1 MAQALSRGD
10 PRECPRS
17 PWPTSQDLTA
27 LLDESHFLQAG
38 ERLSRAGPSELSKIN
53 DPNFLLELAVGP
65 PMLELIT
72 QQPGTGLRL
81 QGLYTDKPRRF
92 LFKKA
97 HMSAGMGAYLVSH
110 RWLSA

>member
-1 MAQALSRGD
+1 M
-10 PRECPRS
+10 
-17 PWPTSQDLTA
+17 
-27 LLDESHFLQAG
+27 
-38 ERLSRAGPSELSKIN
+38 SKIN

-65 PMLELIT
+65 PMLELVT

-97 HMSAGMGAYLVSH
+97 HMSAGAGAYLVPLWCLPAWKCLLLHS
-110 RWLSA
+110 WLLMRQ

>member
-1 MAQALSRGD
+1 MSN
-10 PRECPRS
+10 S
-17 PWPTSQDLTA
+17 
-27 LLDESHFLQAG
+27 FLQAG

-65 PMLELIT
+65 PMLELVT

-97 HMSAGMGAYLVSH
+97 HMSAGAGSSH
-110 RWLSA
+110 WCLHAWVCLLLHVWQLMTQ